1 MAHCFVRLE
10 KEPYQKGSITLA
22 NPRLLIEVKLM
33 ETWIPYRILTRSPTI
48 QHALERLPQLVKDVE
63 GGVENARIK
72 RLFQDVQIAEA
83 KIEITRIW
91 GLGHVET

>member
-1 MAHCFVRLE
+1 M
-10 KEPYQKGSITLA
+10 
-22 NPRLLIEVKLM
+22 
-33 ETWIPYRILTRSPTI
+33 
-48 QHALERLPQLVKDVE
+48 KDVE